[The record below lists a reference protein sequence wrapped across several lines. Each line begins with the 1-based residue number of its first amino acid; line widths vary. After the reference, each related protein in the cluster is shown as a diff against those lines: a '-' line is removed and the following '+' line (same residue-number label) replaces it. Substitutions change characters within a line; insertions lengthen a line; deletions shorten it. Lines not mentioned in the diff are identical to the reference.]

1 MKSFEE
7 FKEECYLK
15 DPQISLQTIELLYKI
30 GNFVN
35 NNATNNLDEKQKT
48 KKKSTK
54 KNETDR

>member
-15 DPQISLQTIELLYKI
+15 NPQISLQTIELLYKI

-35 NNATNNLDEKQKT
+35 NNTTTNLDEKPKL
-48 KKKSTK
+48 KKKSK
-54 KNETDR
+54 K

>member
-35 NNATNNLDEKQKT
+35 NNATNNLDEKPKT
-48 KKKSTK
+48 KKKSK
-54 KNETDR
+54 K